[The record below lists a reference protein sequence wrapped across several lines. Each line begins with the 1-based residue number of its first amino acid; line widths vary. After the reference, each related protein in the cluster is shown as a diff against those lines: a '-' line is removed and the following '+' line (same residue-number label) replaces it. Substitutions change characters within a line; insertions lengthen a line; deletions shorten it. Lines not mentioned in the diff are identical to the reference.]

1 MNISY
6 EHYRAFYYVAKYRS
20 FTRAAEILL
29 ANQPNLTRTIKT
41 LEGELDCV
49 LFTRSNKGVRL
60 TEDGEKL
67 YSHISIAFE
76 HIQAAEQEISLKKS
90 LTSGIISIGASEIA
104 LRCFLLPILNQYH
117 QKYSGVRIKISN
129 ISTPQ
134 ALTMLKNG
142 LIDLAII
149 TTPMQIDASLKSTKI
164 KDFQEIAICGSS
176 FRDLAESE
184 ESISL
189 AKLSQYPIISL
200 GPKTS
205 TFEFYFNLF
214 LKHGANL
221 SSDIEAA
228 TADQIL
234 PLVQHNLG
242 IGFVPED
249 FVDETAKVNG
259 IHKINLTE
267 SIEPRAICLV
277 KKRST
282 SLTLPAKE
290 LEKMIN
296 AHQTPAKA

>member
-189 AKLSQYPIISL
+189 AKISQNPIISL

-205 TFEFYFNLF
+205 TIDFYFNLF

-249 FVDETAKVNG
+249 FVDETAKANG
-259 IHKINLTE
+259 IYKINITE

-290 LEKMIN
+290 LEKMIT
-296 AHQTPAKA
+296 ACQAPTKA